1 MTSMNSYERFISVVN
16 LEEPDRPSMG
26 EAINPPIFDKIL
38 GKKTAFWDL
47 IKVNSKIN
55 DLINKRYLVS
65 YGVCVTP
72 DEYVYA
78 QKKIG
83 MDWILLVTGRPEQS
97 MTPDIAV
104 KTDFREESQTIW
116 WVGGELKTRED
127 LEALKEKI
135 NPYDPG
141 LVFNEVNKKAVELAH
156 EIDMAVVGFI
166 LGPWQASQVACGF
179 DFVLI
184 NMYKQLDLMKEIFEF
199 FSLYNVEIGKQFIDL
214 GVDAIIVG
222 DDLADRK
229 GPQISPKIFR
239 DIVFPLAHEIV
250 HEIQR
255 RGIKVIWHSDGNVY
269 PIMRDLVDYVGIDGY
284 HAIEPM
290 AGMDIGIIKNMYGN
304 RISLF
309 GNVDCSHTLCTGT
322 PEDVKRE
329 TLDVIEKAAHGGGLN
344 VNSSNSIH
352 NAVKLENFKAMI
364 ETVHKYGRYP
374 YK

>member
-1 MTSMNSYERFISVVN
+1 
-16 LEEPDRPSMG
+16 MG

-38 GKKTAFWDL
+38 GKRTAYWDL
-47 IKVNSKIN
+47 IKAGRKLNE
-55 DLINKRYLVS
+55 LINKKYLVS

-72 DEYVYA
+72 NEYVYA

-97 MTPDIAV
+97 ITPDIMV
-104 KTDFREESQTIW
+104 KTNFREETQTIW
-116 WVGGELKTRED
+116 WVGGRLKTRED
-127 LEALKEKI
+127 LEALKDKI

-141 LVFNEVNKKAVELAH
+141 LVFNDVNKKAVELAH
-156 EIDMAVVGFI
+156 KVNMAVIGFI

-184 NMYKQLDLMKEIFEF
+184 NTYRQPDLMKELFEF
-199 FSLYNVEIGKQFIDL
+199 FSWYNAEIGKQFVDL

-222 DDLADRK
+222 DDLADRR

-239 DIVFPLAHEIV
+239 HIVFPLSRKIV
-250 HEIQR
+250 HEIQQ
-255 RGIKVIWHSDGNVY
+255 RGIKVIWHTDGNVY
-269 PIMRDLVDYVGIDGY
+269 EVLRDLVDYVGIDGY

-290 AGMDIGIIKNMYGN
+290 AGMDIGTVKDMYGDK
-304 RISLF
+304 ISLF
-309 GNVDCSHTLCTGT
+309 GNVDCSYTLSTGT

-329 TLDVIEKAAHGGGLN
+329 TLKVIEKAAYGGGLN

-352 NAVKLENFKAMI
+352 NAVKLENFKTMI
-364 ETVHKYGRYP
+364 KTVHKYGRYS
-374 YK
+374 YKPSRYCLVA

>member
-166 LGPWQASQVACGF
+166 LGPWQSSQVACGF

-290 AGMDIGIIKNMYGN
+290 AGMDIGIIKNMYGD